1 MKKRYV
7 LKKEIKEELVQLGI
21 EILGLTAMAG
31 IIILLIMI
39 NGILF

>member
-1 MKKRYV
+1 MVKKYR
-7 LKKEIKEELVQLGI
+7 LRKEIKEELIQLGI
-21 EILGLTAMAG
+21 EILGLTAMVG